1 MVSIVTGYQVAM
13 ILLLDIQSLLAEVL
27 PSFFLLIMV
36 PAFEP
41 LAQGTAGL
49 IWGLYS
55 VEAKSAGMS
64 RKRPNR
70 SDKWT

>member
-1 MVSIVTGYQVAM
+1 MHDPCIDTGSSSIMHGFDCYRVAM

-49 IWGLYS
+49 I
-55 VEAKSAGMS
+55 
-64 RKRPNR
+64 
-70 SDKWT
+70 